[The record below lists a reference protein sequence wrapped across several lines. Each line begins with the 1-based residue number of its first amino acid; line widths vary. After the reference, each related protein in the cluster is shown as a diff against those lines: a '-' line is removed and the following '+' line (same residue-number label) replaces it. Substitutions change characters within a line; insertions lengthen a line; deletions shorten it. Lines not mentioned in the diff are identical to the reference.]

1 MVWVCGQCTLINDD
15 AVVNCSVCNWRRER
29 VDAPAPAAVGGS
41 HQPKKKKR
49 IREHTADVLYVLP
62 GQPATSKPRP
72 GVSTCAVCRTAA
84 SPFGGEGGLT
94 SVRAETATR
103 IQETTREWAAVA
115 TVATSEKSKI
125 AVRFAK
131 RIAEHALPTD
141 AAVHASCRDTMT
153 GSKGQLTRLQ
163 AKLPTDAP
171 AAVRPAATPTTRSVR
186 PMLAEVP

>member
-15 AVVNCSVCNWRRER
+15 AVVNCSVCNGRRKR
-29 VDAPAPAAVGGS
+29 VDAPVPAAVGGS
-41 HQPKKKKR
+41 HQLKKKR
-49 IREHTADVLYVLP
+49 IREHASDVPCVLP
-62 GQPATSKPRP
+62 GQATTSKPRP
-72 GVSTCAVCRTAA
+72 GVPTCAVCRSAA
-84 SPFGGEGGLT
+84 SPFGGAGGLT
-94 SVRAETATR
+94 SMRAETATR

-131 RIAEHALPTD
+131 HIAEHALPTD

-171 AAVRPAATPTTRSVR
+171 AAARPVAAPTTRSVR
-186 PMLAEVP
+186 PTLGEVP